1 MFFNQIIII
10 AADQWSRT
18 RFSFCYN
25 HHCDCSIQGKTAML
39 HIAGTTCKAYSKI
52 GKCDKELA
60 LSFGHFVVWASMR
73 HLLEEPIVVLENV
86 EDFPVETLSNIL
98 SQYEWT
104 NVIISPEM
112 LGIPIRR
119 PRLYAV
125 HLS

>member
-1 MFFNQIIII
+1 MI
-10 AADQWSRT
+10 
-18 RFSFCYN
+18 
-25 HHCDCSIQGKTAML
+25 HV
-39 HIAGTTCKAYSKI
+39 AGTTCKAYSKI

-60 LSFGHFVVWASMR
+60 LSFGHFVVWCAMR

-86 EDFPVETLSNIL
+86 EDFPVESLVNIL

-104 NVIISPEM
+104 NVLISPEM

-125 HLS
+125 LLSWIVSHL